1 MMMPND
7 KTYIQARQIMLGKE
21 NIKPE
26 FAPLAQWID
35 QTYGVKTVDIFYE
48 LPDSGKPRI
57 QVCLEF
63 EEDMEKFLTHSISY
77 FDTSK
82 QEAIAQKFK
91 AVIEQQGLSEK
102 TGFFSGLWGKPK
114 SNTYSTD
121 HVFVTYSAFEPA
133 AKYEAASKISRQQ
146 IEEFMASLHH
156 KDLWTISIEFFV
168 PVFLYSLTA
177 RQKNI
182 NGQKPNPYGKKNSS
196 ILSSRLMSSV
206 TLQKKTP
213 GLSLTA
219 KRILMIITAVTGIIT
234 INRNRQLNGCI

>member
-168 PVFLYSLTA
+168 PVFFVFTYSQAEEYKRSETKSIWEEEFFNFIQPFDEFGYFTKENT
-177 RQKNI
+177 RIIIDNKENFDD
-182 NGQKPNPYGKKNSS
+182 NYSS
-196 ILSSRLMSSV
+196 NWYYYY
-206 TLQKKTP
+206 K
-213 GLSLTA
+213 
-219 KRILMIITAVTGIIT
+219 
-234 INRNRQLNGCI
+234 

>member
-57 QVCLEF
+57 QVCLEL

-168 PVFLYSLTA
+168 PVFFVFTYSQAEEYNRSETKSIWEEEFFNFIQPFDEFGYFTKENT
-177 RQKNI
+177 RIIIDSKENFDD
-182 NGQKPNPYGKKNSS
+182 NYSS
-196 ILSSRLMSSV
+196 NWYYYY
-206 TLQKKTP
+206 K
-213 GLSLTA
+213 
-219 KRILMIITAVTGIIT
+219 
-234 INRNRQLNGCI
+234 